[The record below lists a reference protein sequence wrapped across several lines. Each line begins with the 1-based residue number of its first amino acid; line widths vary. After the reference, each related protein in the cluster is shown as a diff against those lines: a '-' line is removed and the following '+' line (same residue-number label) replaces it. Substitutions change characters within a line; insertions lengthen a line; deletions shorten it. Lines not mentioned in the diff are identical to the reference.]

1 MFYYVEGTVAAVGTN
16 LAVIDCNGVG
26 YACNTSTYTLS
37 SLTQG
42 EKARL
47 YTYLHVREDAM
58 DLFGFYEEEE
68 LRCFKML
75 LGISGVGPKA
85 ALNILS
91 VVTPGQLAL
100 SIISGDT
107 TAITQAQG
115 VGKKLAQRII
125 LETKDQISKQQSILT
140 EQENAEVP
148 TVSNGN
154 KEKEVI
160 AALQVLGYKQAEAV
174 KALRGLDIENN
185 SVEQLIRLTLA
196 KMMG

>member
-1 MFYYVEGTVAAVGTN
+1 
-16 LAVIDCNGVG
+16 
-26 YACNTSTYTLS
+26 
-37 SLTQG
+37 
-42 EKARL
+42 
-47 YTYLHVREDAM
+47 M

-140 EQENAEVP
+140 EQGNAEVP